1 MKRYTIAMLLAAGVL
16 ASCGGGVYEKTE
28 QGVIVKVRNQ
38 VNAEEAGYQSPKL
51 VRLQVMGEKI
61 IHVSATAENS
71 FADRQSLIIV
81 DQAEKTPYEVI
92 EQGDTITVATKAVKA
107 SVLASTGEVWF
118 ADSLGNVI
126 VHEQNG
132 GGKEFKPYQCT
143 QTHADGK
150 DETYTGWS
158 IRQIFES
165 PEDEAFYGLGQHQAD
180 EWNYKGKNE
189 ELFQYNTKVSI
200 PFIVSS
206 NNYGILLDSYSLCRF
221 GNPNDYSQL
230 HKVFKLTDKDGKE
243 GALTGTYSSPDEET
257 LVRRED
263 SLYYENLKS
272 AKNLPKFNLNNATVV
287 YEGTIEPMETGEY
300 RFSHYYSGYQRIY
313 IDGQDVYNEDVAGTG
328 SQEQTIWRTAWNP
341 NARKFCVKMEKGRKY
356 TFRLEW
362 RPDGGEAY
370 CGLRAYAPIKDEEQQ
385 KLSFWSEMTQQL
397 DYYFMAGDN
406 TDEVISGYRTLTG
419 KAQIMPDW
427 LLGYWQSRERYK
439 TQSEILDALAGFRSR
454 HLPIDNIVMDW
465 NYWTPDSWGAFEF
478 DPTRFSDPKGMIDTI
493 HMNNAK
499 IMISCWP
506 KYYLTVDNY
515 KELLDKGYIYQ
526 QTVKDSMYDWLGYK
540 YAFYDA
546 YAPQARKIFWRQ
558 LYEKLGTI
566 GMDAWWMDASE
577 PNVRDCTDMEYR
589 KLLCGPTEYGSSD
602 EFFNAYSIVN
612 AEAIYDGQ
620 RAYETAIESEM
631 LKAKNGEFKV
641 PDSKWLEANTKWDD
655 RGFGNQFSP
664 ENKRVFLLTR
674 NGFAAEQRYSTAT
687 WSGDIGTR
695 WEDMKAQITA
705 GMNFSISGVPFWSQD
720 IGGFSVEK
728 RYEQAQRLF
737 DATGRE
743 NEDLKDWREL
753 NARWH
758 QLGMWA
764 PMYRSHG
771 QFPFREPWNI
781 APEGHPAYKVI
792 KACLELR
799 YRLMPYIYSLAADV
813 HFHDYTIMRPL
824 VMDFGSDKN
833 VLNIGYQFMFGPA
846 IMVNPVYTYKAR
858 SREVYFPKQMVN
870 GNLSNTTWYDFYT
883 GQVTSQGGE
892 AKTVPAPYEH
902 IPLYVRAGSIIPFGP
917 AIEYT
922 QQHKADNIRL
932 YVYQG
937 ADGKFNLYEDEG
949 TNYGY
954 EAGRYANIPFSYDE
968 ASKTLTIGQREGQFP
983 GMLKERTFTIVP
995 CSPDKAQPY
1004 DPEAAGQV
1012 VKYAGK
1018 QIKVQ
1023 L

>member
-1 MKRYTIAMLLAAGVL
+1 MKLSKSLFLLLASGAF
-16 ASCGGGVYEKTE
+16 AACGNGVYEKTD
-28 QGVIVKVRNQ
+28 QGVIVKVQNQ
-38 VNAEEAGYQSPKL
+38 VDADSAGYQTPKL

-61 IHVSATAENS
+61 IHVSATAES
-71 FADRQSLIIV
+71 KFADKQSLIIV
-81 DQAEKTPYEVI
+81 PQEEKTPYEVSQ
-92 EQGDTITVATKAVKA
+92 QGDTITVSTKAIKA
-107 SVLASTGEVWF
+107 NVLASTGEVWF
-118 ADSLGNVI
+118 TDSLDNLI

-132 GGKEFKPYQCT
+132 GGKEFTPYTCT

-158 IRQIFES
+158 IRQVFES

-230 HKVFKLTDKDGKE
+230 YKVFKLADKDGKE
-243 GALTGTYSSPDEET
+243 GALTGTYTAPDQET

-263 SLYYENLKS
+263 SIYFENLKS
-272 AKNLPKFNLNNATVV
+272 AKNLPKFNLGKATVV
-287 YEGTIEPMETGEY
+287 YEGTIEPLESGEY
-300 RFSHYYSGYQRIY
+300 RFSHYYSGYQRIF
-313 IDGQDVYNEDVAGTG
+313 IDGQDVYTEDVAGTG
-328 SQEQTIWRTAWNP
+328 SNDQTIWRTAWNP
-341 NARKFCVKMEKGRKY
+341 NARKFAVNMEKGKKY
-356 TFRLEW
+356 SFRLEW
-362 RPDGGEAY
+362 TPDGGEAY
-370 CGLRAYAPIKDEEQQ
+370 CGLRAYAPVADEEQQ

-397 DYYFMAGDN
+397 DYYFMAGDDA
-406 TDEVISGYRTLTG
+406 DEVISGYRTLTG

-439 TQSEILDALAGFRSR
+439 TQSEILDALKGFRDR

-478 DPTRFSDPKGMIDTI
+478 DPTRFSDPAGMIDTI
-493 HMNNAK
+493 HQNNAK

-526 QTVKDSMYDWLGYK
+526 QSVKDSLYDWLGYK

-546 YAPQARKIFWRQ
+546 YSPEARKIFWRQ

-577 PNVRDCTDMEYR
+577 PNVRDCTDLEYR
-589 KLLCGPTEYGSSD
+589 KLLCGPTEFGSSD
-602 EFFNAYSIVN
+602 EYFNAYSIPN

-620 RAYETAIESEM
+620 RAYETAIEE
-631 LKAKNGEFKV
+631 KGIDKN
-641 PDSKWLEANTKWDD
+641 DSKTLQSSTDW
-655 RGFGNQFSP
+655 NQWGHSNKFSP
-664 ENKRVFLLTR
+664 NNNRVFLLTR
-674 NGFAAEQRYSTAT
+674 NGFASEQRYSTAT

-705 GMNFSISGVPFWSQD
+705 GLNFSISGVPFWSQD
-720 IGGFSVEK
+720 IGGFSVES
-728 RYEQAQRLF
+728 RYAAAQSLF
-737 DATGRE
+737 DASGVE
-743 NEDLKDWREL
+743 NADLKDWREL

-758 QLGMWA
+758 QFGMWA

-781 APEGHPAYKVI
+781 APEGHPTYEVI
-792 KACLELR
+792 KGCLELR

-813 HFHDYTIMRPL
+813 HFRDYTIMRPL
-824 VMDFGSDKN
+824 VMDFAKDKA
-833 VLNIGYQFMFGPA
+833 VRNIGYQFMFGPA

-870 GNLSNTTWYDFYT
+870 GKLSNCTWYDFFT
-883 GQVTSQGGE
+883 GAVASNGGE
-892 AKTVPAPYEH
+892 NKVVPAPFEH
-902 IPLYVRAGSIIPFGP
+902 IPLFVRAGSIIPFGP

-922 QQHKADNIRL
+922 QHKKAENIRL
-932 YVYQG
+932 YIYQG

-954 EAGRYANIPFSYDE
+954 EAGRYANIPISYNE
-968 ASKTLTIGQREGQFP
+968 ATKTLTIGDRTGEFP
-983 GMLKERTFTIVP
+983 GMLKNRTFTVVT
-995 CSPDKAQPY
+995 CSKDKAQGY
-1004 DPEAAGQV
+1004 DPEAAGKE
-1012 VKYAGK
+1012 VKYNGK
-1018 QIKVQ
+1018 KVEVK